1 MSRFSRVP
9 RQKPR
14 RPQAD
19 DRLHYRELS
28 GLWLQWLQRPNAIPL
43 DRWLRKHSGKNAALR
58 QQPSLAL
65 ALYQAQRFLQ
75 LACALEHQQRQ
86 EQALSDGQWQAWD
99 KSWQPA
105 DADQLDPH
113 HLWHWVQQRCQENW
127 RWPDGFRNYE
137 RRTEVFRQFRD
148 QAEQPLS
155 AAWLLWHGIRPSWM
169 PALRQ
174 RQEYSQW
181 SDEQFQQWLQQ
192 QSQAA
197 PTWLRINPI
206 ANHDG
211 LDVAAV
217 ARELQQE
224 KVSVQRRGQQL
235 CALGGRGLSQSQL
248 YKAGV
253 IEIQD
258 LASQHIVAAVAPK
271 PGEKIWD
278 ACAGAGGKAIALASQ
293 MNNKGAVIATDLYE
307 QKLVELKRRA
317 KRGQLLNI
325 RSFVWDGQQP
335 LKLPQEIA
343 RQQGFD
349 KVLVDAPCSS
359 SGTWRRNPDARWRL
373 SADDNAELMALQ
385 QRLLTLASQSVRPGG
400 ELFYAT
406 CSWQVEENEQQV
418 ADFMQ
423 QNDGWQLLE
432 QTMLGAPEQDADT
445 MFVARLK
452 RL

>member
-1 MSRFSRVP
+1 M
-9 RQKPR
+9 
-14 RPQAD
+14 
-19 DRLHYRELS
+19 
-28 GLWLQWLQRPNAIPL
+28 
-43 DRWLRKHSGKNAALR
+43 
-58 QQPSLAL
+58 
-65 ALYQAQRFLQ
+65 
-75 LACALEHQQRQ
+75 
-86 EQALSDGQWQAWD
+86 
-99 KSWQPA
+99 
-105 DADQLDPH
+105 
-113 HLWHWVQQRCQENW
+113 
-127 RWPDGFRNYE
+127 
-137 RRTEVFRQFRD
+137 
-148 QAEQPLS
+148 
-155 AAWLLWHGIRPSWM
+155 
-169 PALRQ
+169 
-174 RQEYSQW
+174 
-181 SDEQFQQWLQQ
+181 
-192 QSQAA
+192 
-197 PTWLRINPI
+197 RINPI